1 MPDRDI
7 ILEKVAN
14 IQYCLKRIREV
25 TKLDPDNLENIT
37 IQESFIL
44 NLQRAVQS
52 AIDLAAHI
60 VSSIGLGLPKVLR
73 ENFQFLYQNSLI
85 DNELGQRLENMVGF
99 RNIAIHDYS
108 RINVDYLKSI
118 LINNLKDLE
127 DFYTVIVKKYVNE
140 N

>member
-1 MPDRDI
+1 MPDQDI

-14 IQYCLKRIREV
+14 IQYCLKRIHEV
-25 TKLDPDNLENIT
+25 THLDPKNLDEIQ

-52 AIDLAAHI
+52 AIDLATHI
-60 VSSIGLGLPKVLR
+60 VSSTGLGLPKVLR
-73 ENFQFLYQNSLI
+73 ENFQILSQNNII

-108 RINVDYLKSI
+108 RISVEYLKSI

-127 DFYTVIVKKYVNE
+127 DFYTIILKKYLKS
-140 N
+140 